1 MELQQASSSSGAGL
15 PRKTGQRSK
24 VWDHFSQPVS
34 KQVLCKH
41 CQGKYKYTGG
51 TTNLSNHLLT
61 CQSYKEKRES
71 EKGSE
76 PSERSAAAAT
86 RTTVGTKPMESFA
99 VSHSKRTC
107 NSARSTQIRGLIADW
122 VTADMRPLGIVNDP
136 GFRQL
141 LSFVEPSF
149 TVPSRTTIAS
159 MVRRRHDAAR
169 KELVTKLAGATSI
182 AITTDA
188 WTSKA
193 VVSFVTYTSH
203 YVTDDWKLV
212 SHVLETKRFNGSHTA
227 ENLAAST
234 EAVLS
239 RFNIAHDTV
248 QCLVHD
254 EAPNQMAASRLLRS
268 QHHWDYQACAAHRL
282 QTCIRHAITA
292 SRPVTKLLASSR
304 QLVGHFSHSAKSTEA
319 LNKKQVAM
327 ASGSKSGNPLRVI
340 QDVPTRW
347 NSSFLMLQR
356 LIHLRL
362 PIMAVLEDPEL
373 TKSSHRHLQLKDHQW
388 NLAKEIVAALE
399 APAKAT
405 TVLGGETYC
414 TQTLVVPVAKS
425 LLRGLRIANEELSAS
440 AADFRKSL
448 AMEIEVKF
456 SLDPFDPI
464 SLPSVSAA
472 LDPRSRSLG
481 FLDSDEDKDEL
492 KSEIVRRVCAQIT
505 ADSDGSSS
513 DDECI
518 LEPPAKRPMEE
529 DMSLFFTCPSVEPS
543 TTSSAASDGEV
554 EVTQFFTE
562 KQVGSSVDPLDW
574 WRTNADR
581 FPTMARLA
589 KRVLCIPATS
599 VPSERVFSAAGII
612 VSKLRASLTH
622 ENVDA
627 LVFLHANSGLQ
638 AARTAAPVAVQQL
651 MPRLE
656 RFAEEE
662 ADDLPPLPDL

>member
-1 MELQQASSSSGAGL
+1 
-15 PRKTGQRSK
+15 
-24 VWDHFSQPVS
+24 
-34 KQVLCKH
+34 
-41 CQGKYKYTGG
+41 
-51 TTNLSNHLLT
+51 
-61 CQSYKEKRES
+61 
-71 EKGSE
+71 
-76 PSERSAAAAT
+76 
-86 RTTVGTKPMESFA
+86 
-99 VSHSKRTC
+99 
-107 NSARSTQIRGLIADW
+107 
-122 VTADMRPLGIVNDP
+122 
-136 GFRQL
+136 
-141 LSFVEPSF
+141 
-149 TVPSRTTIAS
+149 

-227 ENLAAST
+227 ETLAAST

-319 LNKKQVAM
+319 LNNKQVAM
-327 ASGSKSGNPLRVI
+327 ASASKSGTPLRVI

-425 LLRGLRIANEELSAS
+425 LLRGLRTANEELSAS

-448 AMEIEVKF
+448 AMEIEVNTG
-456 SLDPFDPI
+456 
-464 SLPSVSAA
+464 
-472 LDPRSRSLG
+472 PRSRSLG
-481 FLDSDEDKDEL
+481 FLDNDEDKDEL

-505 ADSDGSSS
+505 ADSNGSSC

-529 DMSLFFTCPSVEPS
+529 DMSLFFACPSVEPS
-543 TTSSAASDGEV
+543 TTSSAASDCEV

>member
-1 MELQQASSSSGAGL
+1 
-15 PRKTGQRSK
+15 
-24 VWDHFSQPVS
+24 
-34 KQVLCKH
+34 
-41 CQGKYKYTGG
+41 
-51 TTNLSNHLLT
+51 
-61 CQSYKEKRES
+61 
-71 EKGSE
+71 
-76 PSERSAAAAT
+76 
-86 RTTVGTKPMESFA
+86 
-99 VSHSKRTC
+99 
-107 NSARSTQIRGLIADW
+107 
-122 VTADMRPLGIVNDP
+122 
-136 GFRQL
+136 
-141 LSFVEPSF
+141 
-149 TVPSRTTIAS
+149 

-182 AITTDA
+182 AITTGA

-227 ENLAAST
+227 ETLAAST

-319 LNKKQVAM
+319 LNNKQVAM
-327 ASGSKSGNPLRVI
+327 ASASKSGTPLRVI

-362 PIMAVLEDPEL
+362 PIMAVLEDPKL

-425 LLRGLRIANEELSAS
+425 LLRGL
-440 AADFRKSL
+440 
-448 AMEIEVKF
+448 
-456 SLDPFDPI
+456 P
-464 SLPSVSAA
+464 

-505 ADSDGSSS
+505 ADSNGSSS

-529 DMSLFFTCPSVEPS
+529 DMSLFFACPSVEPS
-543 TTSSAASDGEV
+543 TTSSAASDCEV